1 MRRYLSSQFAVTMV
15 LVGLMVVGSAPVHAL
30 ALGRIDVLSAQG
42 EPLEAE
48 IDLPGLTDQDAAAI
62 KPALAAPATFRAAG
76 LLYLQELNNL
86 QVTLQKRGG
95 RSVLLLQGERPISST
110 YVDLI
115 VEAHVSDNRVVR
127 GYTVLVPA
135 TRKLQT
141 LPPPLAPQLQPQT
154 PQPPASAPMIAP
166 APTIS
171 PPSPQAAGPVAQVA
185 PAPASSTTGPAAQ
198 AAPAKPPATAAAAAK
213 RLVVKSGDT
222 AGAIA
227 ESIRPAQVSLDQMLL
242 ALLNANPDAFIDANV
257 NRIKSGAV
265 LAVPDVQQALSTPA
279 QQASNM
285 IRAQTQDF
293 NEYRRKLALGTA
305 QIPPSDNARASS
317 GDLQARVEEKRTTPV
332 PDKLT
337 LSNAQVKEKS
347 QEDDLVVK
355 GNQQEDERQAS
366 ELSKNID
373 ALKKLSA
380 EIAQS
385 GLPTGGSQEHA
396 TKAPDVLPQP
406 EANRPSALID
416 RLVSSPAV
424 LIATGLLVVLLAS
437 LAFFQVQRRSLAEA
451 GSLEDVLR
459 ESVSPKQ
466 PDPSSGPSP
475 VTENSVP
482 PTPGAGEKLS
492 PSADLQPTP
501 FDLST
506 INLDLDTPPS
516 RPPADLDAMSVKL
529 ALAEECMALG
539 NKEGARILLE
549 EMMAEAQGDLYL
561 QAKKLQQ
568 QLG

>member
-1 MRRYLSSQFAVTMV
+1 MV

-198 AAPAKPPATAAAAAK
+198 AAPAKPPASAATAAK

-466 PDPSSGPSP
+466 PDPISGPSP

>member
-1 MRRYLSSQFAVTMV
+1 VTMV
-15 LVGLMVVGSAPVHAL
+15 LAGLMVLGSAPVLAL

-42 EPLEAE
+42 EPLQAE
-48 IDLPGLTDQDAAAI
+48 IDLPGLTDHDAAAI

-135 TRKLQT
+135 TRKLQS
-141 LPPPLAPQLQPQT
+141 LPPPLAPQVQPQT

-166 APTIS
+166 APTIP
-171 PPSPQAAGPVAQVA
+171 PPSPQAAAPVAQVA
-185 PAPASSTTGPAAQ
+185 PAPAAPAAPASSTASPAAQ
-198 AAPAKPPATAAAAAK
+198 AAPAKPPATAATAAK

-265 LAVPDVQQALSTPA
+265 LAVPDVQQALATPA
-279 QQASNM
+279 QQASNT

-293 NEYRRKLALGTA
+293 NEYRRKLAQGTP

-385 GLPTGGSQEHA
+385 GLPTGGSQELA
-396 TKAPDVLPQP
+396 TKAPDALPQP

-459 ESVSPKQ
+459 ESISPKQ
-466 PDPSSGPSP
+466 PDPSFGPSP

-492 PSADLQPTP
+492 PYADLQPTP

-516 RPPADLDAMSVKL
+516 RPPADVDAMSVKL

>member
-1 MRRYLSSQFAVTMV
+1 
-15 LVGLMVVGSAPVHAL
+15 
-30 ALGRIDVLSAQG
+30 
-42 EPLEAE
+42 
-48 IDLPGLTDQDAAAI
+48 
-62 KPALAAPATFRAAG
+62 
-76 LLYLQELNNL
+76 
-86 QVTLQKRGG
+86 
-95 RSVLLLQGERPISST
+95 QGERPISST

-141 LPPPLAPQLQPQT
+141 LPPPLAPQVQPQT

-185 PAPASSTTGPAAQ
+185 PAPAAPASSTTGPAAQ
-198 AAPAKPPATAAAAAK
+198 AAPAKPPATAATAAK

-385 GLPTGGSQEHA
+385 GLPTGGSQELA
-396 TKAPDVLPQP
+396 TKAPDALPQP